1 METPTELQN
10 WWKCLCELARGRKE
24 VLPLPETELLDCLCE
39 SLLNTRVAAV
49 SWEIMQPLGC
59 FAQLVIQP
67 HPEGAPGGGREGGR
81 KEEKGQELLKHFCM
95 CIASATYLCWYAVA
109 SVPALCLD

>member
-1 METPTELQN
+1 M
-10 WWKCLCELARGRKE
+10 CELARGRRE

-49 SWEIMQPLGC
+49 SWEITQPLGC
-59 FAQLVIQP
+59 FAQPVIQP
-67 HPEGAPGGGREGGR
+67 HPEGAPGGGRGGCRRRGR

-95 CIASATYLCWYAVA
+95 CIASATYLYWYTVA